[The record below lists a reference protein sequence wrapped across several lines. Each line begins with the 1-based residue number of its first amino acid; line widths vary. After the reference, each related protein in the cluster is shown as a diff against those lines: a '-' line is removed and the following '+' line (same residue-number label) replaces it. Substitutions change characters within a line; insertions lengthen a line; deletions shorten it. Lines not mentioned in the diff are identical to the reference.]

1 MAALA
6 RRIASVLL
14 TTALA
19 VAVMAPAATAASHE
33 SESLALLNA
42 ERRAAGLSPLTM
54 HSDLTDDA
62 LAWTLHMQ
70 GKGSLSHNPNLAAVT
85 ADWEKLGENVGLGTS
100 IAALHDAFMASSGH
114 RGNILGDYDSVGIAV
129 IEETPSKL
137 WITVVFMKTL
147 ARSPAPGGDVDPEPY
162 SDVQPAVDN
171 DQPAAIEP
179 ASAQTASAVPVPEP
193 ETDIIFVLCGAS
205 PIAD

>member
-6 RRIASVLL
+6 RRIVSVLL

-33 SESLALLNA
+33 SDSLALLNA

-54 HSDLTDDA
+54 HSDLIDDA
-62 LAWTLHMQ
+62 LAWTRHMQ
-70 GKGSLSHNPNLAAVT
+70 GQGSLSHNPNLAAVS
-85 ADWEKLGENVGLGTS
+85 ANWEKLGENVGLGTS

-129 IEETPSKL
+129 VEETPSKL
-137 WITVVFMKTL
+137 WITVVFMKTFGS
-147 ARSPAPGGDVDPEPY
+147 SPAPSGDAEPEPY
-162 SDVQPAVDN
+162 SDVQPVIDN
-171 DQPAAIEP
+171 DQPAAIESAP
-179 ASAQTASAVPVPEP
+179 ATAAAPVPAP
-193 ETDIIFVLCGAS
+193 EADITFVCSGVS

>member
-19 VAVMAPAATAASHE
+19 VGVMAPAAGAASHE
-33 SESLALLNA
+33 GDSLALLNA
-42 ERRAAGLSPLTM
+42 ERRAAGLAPLTM
-54 HSDLTDDA
+54 HADLIDDA
-62 LAWTLHMQ
+62 HAWTLHMQ
-70 GKGSLSHNPNLAAVT
+70 GQGSLSHNPNLAAVS
-85 ADWEKLGENVGLGTS
+85 ANWVKLGENVGRGSS
-100 IAALHDAFMASSGH
+100 IAALHDAFMASSSH

-129 IEETPSKL
+129 IEEAPSKL

-147 ARSPAPGGDVDPEPY
+147 ASSPAPSDDVDPEPY
-162 SDVQPAVDN
+162 SDVQPVVDN

-179 ASAQTASAVPVPEP
+179 APASTASAEP
-193 ETDIIFVLCGAS
+193 APASFVVFVRCGAS

>member
-6 RRIASVLL
+6 KRIASVLL
-14 TTALA
+14 TTALTI
-19 VAVMAPAATAASHE
+19 AVMAPAASAASHE

-42 ERRAAGLSPLTM
+42 ERRAAGLAPLTM

-62 LAWTLHMQ
+62 LAWTLRMQ
-70 GKGSLSHNPNLAAVT
+70 GQGSLSHNPNLAAVT
-85 ADWEKLGENVGLGTS
+85 ANWEKLGENVGLGTS

-147 ARSPAPGGDVDPEPY
+147 AGSPAPGGGADPEPY
-162 SDVQPAVDN
+162 SDVQPVVDN

-179 ASAQTASAVPVPEP
+179 APVRTAPAVPAPES
-193 ETDIIFVLCGAS
+193 EVVFVLCGAS

>member
-6 RRIASVLL
+6 RRIFSVLL
-14 TTALA
+14 TTVLA

-42 ERRAAGLSPLTM
+42 ERRAAGLAPLTM

-62 LAWTLHMQ
+62 LSWTRHMQ
-70 GKGSLSHNPNLAAVT
+70 NRGSLSHNPNLAAVT

-100 IAALHDAFMASSGH
+100 IASLHDAFMASSGH

-147 ARSPAPGGDVDPEPY
+147 DRAPAPSGEGDPEPY
-162 SDVQPAVDN
+162 SDVQPVVDN

-179 ASAQTASAVPVPEP
+179 TVARSVSPVATPRRV
-193 ETDIIFVLCGAS
+193 IRFVMSRVS

>member
-6 RRIASVLL
+6 RRIVSVLL
-14 TTALA
+14 TTVLA
-19 VAVMAPAATAASHE
+19 VAVMAPAANAASHE
-33 SESLALLNA
+33 SDSLALLNA
-42 ERRAAGLSPLTM
+42 ERRAAGLAPLTM

-70 GKGSLSHNPNLAAVT
+70 NQGSLSHNPNLAAV
-85 ADWEKLGENVGLGTS
+85 AANWEKLGENVGLGTS
-100 IAALHDAFMASSGH
+100 IASLHEAFMASSGH
-114 RGNILGDYDSVGIAV
+114 RGNILGDFDSVGIAV
-129 IEETPSKL
+129 VEETTSKL

-147 ARSPAPGGDVDPEPY
+147 DSPAPPQTEADPEPY
-162 SDVQPAVDN
+162 SDVQPLVDN

-179 ASAQTASAVPVPEP
+179 TVARTAAPAPTVRAPVS
-193 ETDIIFVLCGAS
+193 FVTSGVS